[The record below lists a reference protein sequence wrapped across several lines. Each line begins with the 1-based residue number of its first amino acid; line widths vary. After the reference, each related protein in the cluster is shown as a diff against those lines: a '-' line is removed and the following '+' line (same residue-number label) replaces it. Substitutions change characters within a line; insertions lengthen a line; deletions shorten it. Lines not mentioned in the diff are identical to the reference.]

1 MRKILV
7 VDDEKMMLMIT
18 KRILSSKYEI
28 LTAMT
33 GTEAIEIFLREKPDL
48 ILSDLMM
55 PEMDGYELH
64 ALLQEKTGEAV
75 PIIFMTADDSDEN
88 ESRGL
93 EVGAVDYIRKPL
105 KPELLL
111 RRVGNAIDNLNKIRG
126 LETAASTDPLTHL
139 LNKTAAQKEIGE
151 VLSKTHGALLMLD
164 LDSFKLVNDL
174 YGHNAGDKILIRFA
188 ELIKKIT
195 RENDLI
201 GRIGGDEF
209 VAFLQNVDDEKI
221 LKSKAE
227 FLNVQLLIIAKK
239 ILGEDMEIPLG
250 TSVGAVF
257 VPEEGTDFVTLY
269 KKADAALYNVK
280 QHGKHGLAIFG
291 NNKHVENQFSS
302 DSISQTRMILGERN
316 IESGAYFVDL
326 PTFKSI
332 YRLLSRMVDTYKKGL
347 VLMQFT
353 GSDENFA
360 EEFKDTL
367 LHSLRKSDC
376 VSQAGNNK
384 FLVLLMEATEEESL
398 IVRDRIFSRLK
409 DIVTEKIYFESESI
423 F

>member
-7 VDDEKMMLMIT
+7 VDDEKMMLMMT
-18 KRILSSKYEI
+18 RRILSSKYEI
-28 LTAMT
+28 FTAMT
-33 GTEAIEIFLREKPDL
+33 GTDAIEIFMREKPDL

-55 PEMDGYELH
+55 PEMDGYEMH
-64 ALLQEKTGEAV
+64 EILQEKTGESV
-75 PIIFMTADDSDEN
+75 PIIFMTADESDEN

-105 KPELLL
+105 KPDLLL
-111 RRVGNAIDNLNKIRG
+111 RRIGNAIDNLDKIHG

-139 LNKTAAQKEIGE
+139 LNKTAAQKEIGD

-174 YGHNAGDKILIRFA
+174 YGHNAGDKVLVIFA

-209 VAFLQNVDDEKI
+209 IAYLQNVDDENI
-221 LKSKAE
+221 LKSKTN
-227 FLNVQLLIIAKK
+227 FLNEELLTSVKK
-239 ILGEDMEIPLG
+239 IVGANMEIPLG

-257 VPEEGTDFVTLY
+257 VPAEGTDFVTLY

-280 QHGKHGLAIFG
+280 QHGKHGCAIFG
-291 NNKHVENQFSS
+291 NHNRVEKNLSA
-302 DSISQTRMILGERN
+302 DGISQTRMILGERN
-316 IESGAYFVDL
+316 VEKGAYFVDL
-326 PTFKSI
+326 ETFKKI
-332 YRLLSRMVDTYKKGL
+332 YRLLARMVDTYKKGL

-353 GSDENFA
+353 VSDENFA

-367 LHSLRKSDC
+367 LHALRKSDC
-376 VSQAGNNK
+376 VSQAGKNK

-398 IVRDRIFSRLK
+398 IVRDRIFSRLS
-409 DIVTEKIYFESESI
+409 DIVTEKVYFESESI